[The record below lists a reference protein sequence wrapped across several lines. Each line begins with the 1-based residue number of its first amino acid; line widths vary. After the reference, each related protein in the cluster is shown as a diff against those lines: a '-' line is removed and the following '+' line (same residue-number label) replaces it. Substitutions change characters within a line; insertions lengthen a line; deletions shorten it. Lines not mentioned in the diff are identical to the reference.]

1 MAWVML
7 IAAGICEMFGVAMI
21 GKLYKNR
28 NWQSFCLLIL
38 GFGASFLLLS
48 LAMESL
54 PMGIAY
60 AIWTGIGASGA
71 AIMGMLFYGEARDL
85 RRILCIVLILGA
97 VTGLKLIG

>member
-54 PMGIAY
+54 PMGLL
-60 AIWTGIGASGA
+60 TRSGQE
-71 AIMGMLFYGEARDL
+71 LERQE
-85 RRILCIVLILGA
+85 RRSWG
-97 VTGLKLIG
+97 

>member
-7 IAAGICEMFGVAMI
+7 IAAGLCEMFGVTMI
-21 GKLYKNR
+21 GKLNKNR
-28 NWQSFCLLIL
+28 NWQSAGLLVL

-60 AIWTGIGASGA
+60 AVWTGIGASGA
-71 AIMGMLFYGEARDL
+71 AVTGMVFYGEARDP
-85 RRILCIVLILGA
+85 RRIFCIVLILGA
-97 VTGLKLIG
+97 VAGLKLIA